1 MHREHILQININK
14 NWHEMQTK
22 IFTKSR
28 IGYVANNKIRGKNQL
43 NRILS

>member
-1 MHREHILQININK
+1 MHREHTLQININK
-14 NWHEMQTK
+14 NGHEMQTK

-28 IGYVANNKIRGKNQL
+28 IGYVANNKVREKNQL